1 MLQHNIRNRLFHS
14 NLEMLPQMN
23 EIYEL
28 ELAFA
33 ESQALNDTDLV
44 ERGAYFA
51 SVNGVATN
59 HFRLCCGEVL
69 HLPDGTDQK
78 RRQFFER
85 NQFRT
90 GYATHGLF
98 PYRGKFHPQMVK
110 GILNTMGLRPGDL
123 VLDPMMGS
131 GTTLVEAAIMGID
144 AVGFDVSPFCQFMTS
159 TKLDS
164 LTVSMEWSE
173 GAVTE
178 SALLF
183 RFFKELSAGKV
194 QIHDCEHHY
203 YPTETPQGFP
213 SEWFEQKV
221 WNMLLLAYFD
231 SVGFAER
238 SSKQTPEFQFHGI
251 LERYVAV
258 TRKFQN
264 RMAALGL
271 TMGKATAYQG
281 DARSIPLPDSSVD
294 GILFSPPYSFA
305 VDYVENDASH
315 LRLLGA
321 NLDDLRARMIG
332 LRGISFRQ
340 KYDSYV
346 TDVQKV
352 LTECDRVLRSGRF
365 CAIVIGTNRNQ
376 LSKALGI
383 TPDKVDGL
391 DDLMIRLAN
400 SIGMNLVHRFERRI
414 VGLANTMRE
423 EDILLFLK
431 QN

>member
-1 MLQHNIRNRLFHS
+1 
-14 NLEMLPQMN
+14 
-23 EIYEL
+23 
-28 ELAFA
+28 
-33 ESQALNDTDLV
+33 
-44 ERGAYFA
+44 
-51 SVNGVATN
+51 
-59 HFRLCCGEVL
+59 
-69 HLPDGTDQK
+69 
-78 RRQFFER
+78 
-85 NQFRT
+85 
-90 GYATHGLF
+90 
-98 PYRGKFHPQMVK
+98 
-110 GILNTMGLRPGDL
+110 MGLRPGDL